1 MSEPEPVAAWVL
13 PPVDGPV
20 VGAHRRRAD
29 LDAIERQ
36 AWEEGFEAGR
46 NMGVEAGQQQIATL
60 IGEQRQR
67 LDRFTSLC
75 ALQSAPLAELDDDVV
90 QQMAVLASA
99 IARQVVRR
107 ELNTQ
112 PEQIIFVVR
121 ETLALLPGTA
131 RNVRVF
137 LHPEDAAL
145 VTARLAETQTE
156 RAWTLVED
164 PMLSRGG
171 CRIQS
176 ENSSID
182 ARVEARLAAAIAAA
196 LGDTRAIPR
205 NTAPEAGT

>member
-1 MSEPEPVAAWVL
+1 MSDPVPLAAWVL

-46 NMGVEAGQQQIATL
+46 KAGVDAGQQQIAKL
-60 IGEQRQR
+60 IAEQKQR

-75 ALQSAPLAELDDDVV
+75 TLQSAPLAELDESVV

-107 ELNTQ
+107 ELTIQ
-112 PEQIIFVVR
+112 PEQIIGVVR
-121 ETLALLPGTA
+121 ETLALLPSTA

-145 VTARLAETQTE
+145 VNERLAETQTE

-182 ARVEARLAAAIAAA
+182 ARVEARLSAAIGAA
-196 LGDTRAIPR
+196 LGDARSTPR
-205 NTAPEAGT
+205 SAEPEAGA